1 MGVKLLQLKLHW
13 TILTTGL
20 QFNISSLLEQ
30 IGLKKHAYVPYDE
43 KCRNMV
49 KFVLDEASK
58 QFGYLEIR
66 GEPGAIKDLS
76 FKFPEIEP
84 SSIDLLFDPNGFSKL
99 IRELVVGQIDMEKYF
114 KIMSLTGERLPK
126 TLLSDEITDKLIAS
140 IREAQNYTIYQNYRP
155 YSIIAGHYNTE
166 FEWFAPAEFKLTN
179 TRSVKVAARAVF
191 TRLLA
196 SSTTERYIDDP
207 VSDAIYVTTYA
218 FKDLGAKVIVSCLKA
233 HKIVLTPRQLDIF
246 IDSLNIYCGHS
257 LFEIFKAISYCLLP
271 AVIEYNEDEPEEN
284 DYEKAVAFFDINSL
298 EKVCLKEEPDLRIR
312 DAVAPK
318 VISDVLEDMSVVYGV
333 VESVGIDATIRR
345 LRENACHTENRPEEI
360 DGTELTEAFDY
371 VIKCASEYIDSLKLL
386 RCATANIKN
395 PAAPNNEERISL
407 IDYLV
412 NEADIGVVIEKYLEE
427 SKTEGLQ
434 EIIKA
439 LENNILNKYDTDTTE
454 SIAQCLFTQCDF
466 KISTI
471 LRIMRLAIIN

>member
-1 MGVKLLQLKLHW
+1 MGEKLLQLKLHW
-13 TILTTGL
+13 TILTMGL

-30 IGLKKHAYVPYDE
+30 IGLKKDVYVPYDE

-58 QFGYLEIR
+58 QYGYLEIR
-66 GEPGAIKDLS
+66 GESGAIQDLS

-84 SSIDLLFDPNGFSKL
+84 SNIDPSFDPNEFSKL
-99 IRELVVGQIDMEKYF
+99 IRELVVGQIDMENYF
-114 KIMSLTGERLPK
+114 KIMSLTDERLPK
-126 TLLSDEITDKLIAS
+126 TVLSDEITDKLIVS

-179 TRSVKVAARAVF
+179 ARSVKVAAKAVF
-191 TRLLA
+191 TRLLT

-218 FKDLGAKVIVSCLKA
+218 FKDLGAKVIVSYLKA

-246 IDSLNIYCGHS
+246 IDSLNIYCEHS
-257 LFEIFKAISYCLLP
+257 LFEIFKAMSYCLLP
-271 AVIEYNEDEPEEN
+271 AVIKNNEDESEEN
-284 DYEKAVAFFDINSL
+284 DYEKAAAFFDINSL
-298 EKVCLKEEPDLRIR
+298 EKVCLKEESDLRVR
-312 DAVAPK
+312 NAVAPK
-318 VISDVLEDMSVVYGV
+318 VISKALYDMSAVFGV
-333 VESVGIDATIRR
+333 KESVGIDATIRR
-345 LRENACHTENRPEEI
+345 LRKNANHTKKRPEEI

-371 VIKCASEYIDSLKLL
+371 VIKFASEYIDSLKLL

-395 PAAPNNEERISL
+395 PATQNNEERISL

-412 NEADIGVVIEKYLEE
+412 KEDNIGDAIEKYLKE
-427 SKTEGLQ
+427 SKTDGLQ
-434 EIIKA
+434 EIIEA
-439 LENNILNKYDTDTTE
+439 LENNILNRYDANTTE
-454 SIAQCLFTQCDF
+454 SITQCLFTQCDF
-466 KISTI
+466 RISTI
-471 LRIMRLAIIN
+471 LRIMRLAITH